1 MLRSIKGLH
10 TGEPFVET
18 VFSGDL
24 VASWEVID
32 FLEPAKTAVD
42 V

>member
-1 MLRSIKGLH
+1 MLRSIEGLH

-18 VFSGDL
+18 VLPSDL
-24 VASWEVID
+24 VASREVID
-32 FLEPAKTAVD
+32 FLETSKTAVD